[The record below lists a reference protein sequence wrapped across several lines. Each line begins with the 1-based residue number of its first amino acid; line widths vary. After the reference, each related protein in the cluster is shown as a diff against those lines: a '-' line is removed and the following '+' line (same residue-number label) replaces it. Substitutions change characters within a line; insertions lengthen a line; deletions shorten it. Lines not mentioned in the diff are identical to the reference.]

1 LLYLIKPA
9 VRLDIKIIIVPIPIN
24 IKVLPIIFPR
34 AASGSGLNVTVKV
47 VWILI
52 VRRHELAIIKSKP
65 IRMFVAEGELIVTF
79 MLSLSLLLV
88 IISAVH
94 RYTRNF
100 IIPGVTILMFLGAIL
115 AAAPIIGF
123 EVDEFYNFIE
133 GLPEIILLVIIP
145 ILIFESGRKLK
156 IGQIKKEAIPIGF
169 FAIIGVILTII
180 IIGFAVNGVFQI
192 PFIDAL
198 LFGAILAATDPVAV
212 GVIFKKFP
220 IPHKLNIIIEGESL
234 FNDATGV
241 ISFNV
246 IRGIIFSG
254 VAFSLLD
261 ASISFI
267 WSMVGAIALGTA
279 IGWVGGK
286 VLDKW
291 KADEY
296 VDFTFSLGL
305 AISGYIVA
313 DHFLHVSG
321 VVTTLFTALLLII
334 KHKEISTGVRK
345 LFHKY
350 WDYLGFVTNSILFF
364 LIGIPLL
371 AVGKAESIGF
381 PLILIIVAPFAIM
394 MMSRAVVVYGG
405 STFLRI
411 FRVKIPVKWQNVLTL
426 GGIGGRHDSGI
437 GSITFCRI

>member
-1 LLYLIKPA
+1 
-9 VRLDIKIIIVPIPIN
+9 
-24 IKVLPIIFPR
+24 
-34 AASGSGLNVTVKV
+34 
-47 VWILI
+47 
-52 VRRHELAIIKSKP
+52 
-65 IRMFVAEGELIVTF
+65 MAEGELLVTF
-79 MLSLSLLLV
+79 MLSISLLLI
-88 IISAVH
+88 IISAVR
-94 RYTRNF
+94 RYTSNF

-169 FAIIGVILTII
+169 FAIIGVVLTII
-180 IIGFAVNGVFQI
+180 IIGIAVNGVFQI
-192 PFIDAL
+192 PLIDAL
-198 LFGAILAATDPVAV
+198 LLGAILAATDPVAV

-321 VVTTLFTALLLII
+321 VVTTLFTALLLIT

-371 AVGKAESIGF
+371 AVGTAESIGF
-381 PLILIIVAPFAIM
+381 PLILLIVAPFAIM

-426 GGIGGRHDSGI
+426 GGIRGGMTVALVLSLSSEYEFRDLFISLI
-437 GSITFCRI
+437 IPLIAINLLVNPILLNQYLKKSKLT

>member
-1 LLYLIKPA
+1 
-9 VRLDIKIIIVPIPIN
+9 
-24 IKVLPIIFPR
+24 
-34 AASGSGLNVTVKV
+34 V
-47 VWILI
+47 V
-52 VRRHELAIIKSKP
+52 ES
-65 IRMFVAEGELIVTF
+65 ELIVTF

-88 IISAVH
+88 IVSAVRH
-94 RYTRNF
+94 YTRNF

-133 GLPEIILLVIIP
+133 ALPEIILLVIIP

-212 GVIFKKFP
+212 GVIFKKVP

-371 AVGKAESIGF
+371 AVGTAESIGF

-426 GGIGGRHDSGI
+426 GGIRGGMTVALVLSLSAEYEFKNLFI
-437 GSITFCRI
+437 SLIIPLIAINLLVNPILLNQYLKKSKIT

>member
-1 LLYLIKPA
+1 
-9 VRLDIKIIIVPIPIN
+9 
-24 IKVLPIIFPR
+24 
-34 AASGSGLNVTVKV
+34 
-47 VWILI
+47 
-52 VRRHELAIIKSKP
+52 
-65 IRMFVAEGELIVTF
+65 MAEGELLVTF
-79 MLSLSLLLV
+79 MLSISLLLI
-88 IISAVH
+88 IISAVR
-94 RYTRNF
+94 RYTSNF

-156 IGQIKKEAIPIGF
+156 IGQIKKEVIPIGF
-169 FAIIGVILTII
+169 FAIIGVVLTII
-180 IIGFAVNGVFQI
+180 IIGIAVNGVFQI

-198 LFGAILAATDPVAV
+198 LLGAILAATDPVAV

-321 VVTTLFTALLLII
+321 VVTTLFTALLLIT

-371 AVGKAESIGF
+371 AVGTAESIGF
-381 PLILIIVAPFAIM
+381 PLILLIVAPFAIM

-426 GGIGGRHDSGI
+426 GGIRGGMTVALVLSLSSEYEFRDLFISLI
-437 GSITFCRI
+437 IPLIAINLLVNPILLNQYLKKSKLT

>member
-1 LLYLIKPA
+1 MAESELL
-9 VRLDIKIIIVPIPIN
+9 
-24 IKVLPIIFPR
+24 
-34 AASGSGLNVTVKV
+34 
-47 VWILI
+47 
-52 VRRHELAIIKSKP
+52 
-65 IRMFVAEGELIVTF
+65 VTF
-79 MLSLSLLLV
+79 MFSLSLLLI
-88 IISAVH
+88 IISAVR

-133 GLPEIILLVIIP
+133 ELPEIILLVIIP

-169 FAIIGVILTII
+169 FAIIGVVLTII
-180 IIGFAVNGVFQI
+180 IIGIAVNGVFQI

-286 VLDKW
+286 LLDKW

-321 VVTTLFTALLLII
+321 VVTTLFIALLLIT

-371 AVGKAESIGF
+371 AVGEAESIGF
-381 PLILIIVAPFAIM
+381 PLILLIVAPFAIM

-411 FRVKIPVKWQNVLTL
+411 FRVRIPVKWQNVLTL
-426 GGIGGRHDSGI
+426 GGIRGGMTVALVLSLSSEYEFKDLFISLI
-437 GSITFCRI
+437 IPLIAINLLVNPILLNQYLKKSKLT